1 MLGLSDV
8 TQMSR
13 VWSLTARELPLAVKG
28 YLVYCNLEESQNV
41 DDNIYND
48 NLIKDKIDDDTKNRS
63 EENTH
68 TEESQGVDDNI
79 SDDQKEIILWVDV
92 LSDDNENI
100 IQQK

>member
-8 TQMSR
+8 TRTSR
-13 VWSLTARELPLAVKG
+13 LGSLTTKELPLVVEG

-68 TEESQGVDDNI
+68 TVESQGVDDNI
-79 SDDQKEIILWVDV
+79 SDDQK
-92 LSDDNENI
+92 
-100 IQQK
+100 